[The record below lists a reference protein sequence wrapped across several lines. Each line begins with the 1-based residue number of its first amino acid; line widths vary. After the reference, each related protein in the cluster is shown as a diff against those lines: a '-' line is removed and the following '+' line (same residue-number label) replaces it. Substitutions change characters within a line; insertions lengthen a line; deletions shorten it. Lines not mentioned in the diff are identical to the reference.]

1 MENEKGEASTASS
14 KGELDEQEDQK
25 MEQFFALIRSF
36 HEARSRW
43 KDELA
48 MAEKPRKK
56 KKVRRSKDEEPQ
68 SSWVPSFEWEDFTE
82 DIKFTGPP
90 LIFPSPCNNKKK
102 LDGKKPKEEEDD
114 LELRLTL

>member
-1 MENEKGEASTASS
+1 MEKEKGEASASS

-43 KDELA
+43 KDEL
-48 MAEKPRKK
+48 AEKPRKK

-102 LDGKKPKEEEDD
+102 LDGKKPKEDDD

>member
-25 MEQFFALIRSF
+25 VEQFFALIRSF

-48 MAEKPRKK
+48 EKPRKK
-56 KKVRRSKDEEPQ
+56 KKKVKSSKDEEPQ

-90 LIFPSPCNNKKK
+90 LIFPSPCNTKKK
-102 LDGKKPKEEEDD
+102 LDGKKPKEDDD